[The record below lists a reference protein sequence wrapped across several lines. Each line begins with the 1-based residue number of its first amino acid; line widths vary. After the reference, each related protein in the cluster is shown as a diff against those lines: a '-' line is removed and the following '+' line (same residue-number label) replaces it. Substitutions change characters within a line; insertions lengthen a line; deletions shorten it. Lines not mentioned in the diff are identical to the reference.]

1 MLSRLLA
8 YTTPEGNKE
17 EYRYDPLGNLTKR
30 KDANGL
36 ITEYQY
42 DVMGNLIK
50 EISPKGA
57 VTSYTYDKHDELT
70 SITDPAKNVIPS
82 PGIYHAG
89 RE

>member
-1 MLSRLLA
+1 MTS
-8 YTTPEGNKE
+8 YPVSWHTTPEGNKE

-30 KDANGL
+30 RDANDL

-57 VTSYTYDKHDELT
+57 GPAVPVTSMT
-70 SITDPAKNVIPS
+70 N
-82 PGIYHAG
+82 
-89 RE
+89 